1 MGLSWQQGPLGGAS
15 LGRFLTPQLL
25 PERLLFAE
33 PLRRRLRVMLAG
45 EWIADSENVLLL
57 HEPGLYPVAFFP
69 SADIRP
75 GIFVR
80 ENRTS
85 QHRELGAIAWFTVV
99 VGDRRAARGAWQY
112 TEAPDYAG
120 ELRSHVAFAWRAMDG
135 FYEEDEQVVG
145 HATDAYHRIDIRQ
158 SSRRLIVKDGAR
170 LIADT

>member
-15 LGRFLTPQLL
+15 PGRFLTPQML
-25 PERLLFAE
+25 PKQLLFAE

-75 GIFVR
+75 GILVR

-99 VGDRRAARGAWQY
+99 SFELDEVEVALDGKRLVLEPSQTVIPHGIARGLVP
-112 TEAPDYAG
+112 E
-120 ELRSHVAFAWRAMDG
+120 EILKRSSASGFAESPRP
-135 FYEEDEQVVG
+135 EPREDL
-145 HATDAYHRIDIRQ
+145 AA
-158 SSRRLIVKDGAR
+158 
-170 LIADT
+170 